1 MTDKPAPPAATAE
14 RTICSVCAWR
24 GTCQKKYSFDQS
36 GSAKCP
42 DYTRD
47 LTLTDTAQTSAKGPH
62 ES

>member
-1 MTDKPAPPAATAE
+1 MVEKTVPPATNHE

-24 GTCQKKYSFDQS
+24 ATCQKKYSFDQS
-36 GSAKCP
+36 GSARCP

-47 LTLTDTAQTSAKGPH
+47 LTLIDTTKTSPKGPH